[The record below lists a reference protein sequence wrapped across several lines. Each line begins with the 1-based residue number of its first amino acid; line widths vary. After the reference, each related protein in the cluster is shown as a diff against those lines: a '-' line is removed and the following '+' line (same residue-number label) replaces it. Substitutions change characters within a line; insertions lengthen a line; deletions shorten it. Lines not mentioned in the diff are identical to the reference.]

1 MSSDSEKE
9 GSYFQLK
16 TPVVEELRLIHQDKM
31 SQVAMDCLLAA
42 FLNSLLAFL
51 IFWGPYEDFS
61 YQSRHKILCICIQMD
76 MLFICY
82 YTSLQ
87 GSATQIKI

>member
-1 MSSDSEKE
+1 MGYLAAAFLITNKVSVTTPTILPVLTIKNVSRHYQMSSDSEKE

-51 IFWGPYEDFS
+51 IF
-61 YQSRHKILCICIQMD
+61 
-76 MLFICY
+76 
-82 YTSLQ
+82 
-87 GSATQIKI
+87 